1 MFYLGYSESGQRLD
15 GYSIDKVQQSRKGK
29 KGKPVCGG
37 GGGSRLQQR
46 TVLIHPRVEEEAI
59 KTA

>member
-37 GGGSRLQQR
+37 GGGKQ
-46 TVLIHPRVEEEAI
+46 
-59 KTA
+59 TAAEDSFDPSTS